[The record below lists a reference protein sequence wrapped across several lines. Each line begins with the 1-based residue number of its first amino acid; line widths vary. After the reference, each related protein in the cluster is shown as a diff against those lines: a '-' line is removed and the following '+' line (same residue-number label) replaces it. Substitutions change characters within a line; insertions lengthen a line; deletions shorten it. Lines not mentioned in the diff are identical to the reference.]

1 MTIRGC
7 SSIIFLERLSHMK
20 IIQSTLDVEK
30 FIVSHQLEKLF
41 DKKMIHHLELH
52 CFDTKERVLEEGDF
66 VTYLYLVI
74 EGEARVMPSS
84 TEGKSGFLEYI
95 LPMDI
100 IGDMEYFTKST
111 YVHSVDA
118 LTPCKYLAIPV
129 KMIEQQF
136 GNNPRFYRFI
146 CENMASKMKRTSARY
161 SRALLYPLKSRL
173 ANFLL
178 DESLQQNS
186 DTLILHTVQI
196 AEYFAVTPRHLR
208 RVLSELE
215 KASVIKRSK
224 NHILL
229 LNKKDLESMSTG
241 II

>member
-1 MTIRGC
+1 
-7 SSIIFLERLSHMK
+7 MK
-20 IIQSTLDVEK
+20 IIQTTPDVEK
-30 FIVSHQLEKLF
+30 FITLHQLEGLF
-41 DKKMIHHLELH
+41 DKKIIHFLELH
-52 CFDTKERVLEEGDF
+52 CFDAKERILEEGDS

-74 EGEARVMPSS
+74 EGDARVMPSS

-118 LTPCKYLAIPV
+118 LTPCKYLAIPIR
-129 KMIEQQF
+129 MIEQQF
-136 GNNPRFYRFI
+136 GNNPQFYRFI

-161 SRALLYPLKSRL
+161 SRTLLYPLKSRL
-173 ANFLL
+173 AKFLL
-178 DESLQQNS
+178 DQSAQENS
-186 DTLILHTVQI
+186 DTFALHTAQI

-215 KASVIKRSK
+215 VANVIKRSK
-224 NHILL
+224 NHIVLL
-229 LNKKDLESMSTG
+229 KKKDLELMSNG